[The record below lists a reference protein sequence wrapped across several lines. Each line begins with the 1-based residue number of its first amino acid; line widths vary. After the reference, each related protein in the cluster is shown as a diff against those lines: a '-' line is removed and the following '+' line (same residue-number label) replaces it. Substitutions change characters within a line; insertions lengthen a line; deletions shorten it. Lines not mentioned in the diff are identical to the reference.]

1 MEINNLYQRGSEW
14 RKWDLHVHTPGT
26 KSNDGYK
33 VNDGKDVWDEFCKK
47 IEQSDVDVFGITD
60 YFSVD
65 NYRIFVKKYQSKYP
79 SSKKKFFLNIELKLN
94 ESVNQKLEEVN
105 IHLLC
110 NPALLD
116 NVDKLLSKL
125 RVVKTGKDETPIMCS
140 ELSTKDDY
148 ESATVTRKDIN
159 DAVEETFGKKAIRQ
173 DHFLIF
179 TAANNDGI
187 RPERGKQRKE
197 AITDEIDKFSD
208 AFFGGTQNA
217 DQFLNIHRLED
228 KEQLIGKKAVI
239 SGSDAHSFED
249 VDNFLGKRVV
259 EIDSNG
265 KDIIVKD
272 VTWIKADPTFEGL
285 KQIIYEPEP
294 GERVLIGPAE
304 PDQKD
309 DYRVIRK
316 IKFTNTNDFP
326 EEIEFNNNL
335 CSITGSRSSGKS
347 ALLAYVAH
355 SIDEELTEKMI
366 EGPGAGENYHWN
378 KINLEYLIE
387 WENGKSNNESP
398 GKIVYIPQNH
408 LFKMSDNPDEIKEKI
423 KPVLF
428 KNLPDFKEKYSQA
441 ENNIKGHNQ
450 QILEQIESWFELSD
464 SIQSLKSKLKN
475 FGDKKAVEQEK
486 QKIELEIEKLKE
498 KNQLSKKDVKK
509 YQKISADISTRE
521 GRIKQI
527 KIELSQILN
536 VSEDQG
542 YFSSLKVTLVP
553 SLENLPKKLQ
563 DKINKDLQKKKDNV
577 LVKINKQVIDYKN
590 SIEKEKIKIE
600 AEILKIKKEN
610 KDLIEKYQKNIEL
623 ERFVKKLNECNE
635 IIKKI
640 DGVET
645 DEKVHGDKLQ
655 ECEKTIKLAI
665 DRRKFLIEQLKINI
679 DNTDQGMFE
688 GIKFGLEY
696 DFGKNLE
703 IITQK
708 INVRDKTKFV
718 EENTLKIEDIRE
730 KPVEFLLAVYT
741 GKQKI
746 NIGNDKKE
754 VAQEVLS
761 LTEKILFT
769 AEMEK
774 DKIGGFSEPTMTPG
788 KRALFALR
796 LILAE
801 SEDTWPLLIDQ
812 PEDDLD
818 SRSIYDDI
826 VPFLKKKKKERQII
840 MVSHNANLVIGAD
853 SEQIIVSNRNGDDRI
868 NIDKKQFNYF
878 TGSIEDTK
886 AKDSNCKDTLKSQGI
901 REHACEILDGGKTA
915 FEYRRNKYNLVRY
928 K

>member
-105 IHLLC
+105 IHLLF
-110 NPALLD
+110 NPASLD

-208 AFFGGTQNA
+208 AFFGGTQNT
-217 DQFLNIHRLED
+217 DQFFNIHRLED
-228 KEQLIGKKAVI
+228 KEQLIGKKAVV

-259 EIDSNG
+259 EIGSNG
-265 KDIIVKD
+265 EDIIVKD

-285 KQIIYEPEP
+285 KQIIYEPES
-294 GERVLIGPAE
+294 GERVWIGPVM

-309 DYRVIRK
+309 DYKVIRK

-335 CSITGSRSSGKS
+335 CSIIGSRSSGKS

-366 EGPGAGENYHWN
+366 EGPGEGENYHWDR
-378 KINLEYLIE
+378 INLKYSIE
-387 WENGKSNNESP
+387 WENGKSNDERM
-398 GKIVYIPQNH
+398 GKIVYIPQNY
-408 LFKMSDNPDEIKEKI
+408 LFEKSKDPDEIKEKI

-428 KNLPDFKEKYSQA
+428 KVISNFETKYTQA
-441 ENNIKGHNQ
+441 ENNINTRNQ
-450 QILEQIESWFELSD
+450 QISEQIESWFELSN
-464 SIQSLKSKLKN
+464 SIQSLENKLKDL
-475 FGDKKAVEQEK
+475 GDKKAVEQEK
-486 QKIELEIEKLKE
+486 QKIKLKIEKLKE
-498 KNQLSKKDVKK
+498 KNQLSEEDIKK
-509 YQKISADISTRE
+509 YQKISADISTHE

-527 KIELSQILN
+527 KIELSQISN

-542 YFSSLKVTLVP
+542 YFSSLKVTLAP

-563 DKINKDLQKKKDNV
+563 DEIKENLQKKRDNV
-577 LVKINKQVIDYKN
+577 LVEVNKQVVDYKS
-590 SIEKEKIKIE
+590 SIEKEKTETEENMIE
-600 AEILKIKKEN
+600 VKKEN
-610 KDLIEKYQKNIEL
+610 NELIEKYQKNIEL
-623 ERFVKKLNECNE
+623 GELVKKLNEYNE
-635 IIKKI
+635 IIKEIKY
-640 DGVET
+640 VET
-645 DEKVHGDKLQ
+645 DKKETRDKLQ
-655 ECEKTIKLAI
+655 ECEKTIKSAI
-665 DRRKFLIEQLKINI
+665 DQRKSLIEHLKTNI
-679 DNTDQGMFE
+679 DSTNQSILE
-688 GIKFGLEY
+688 GIKFGVEY
-696 DFGKNLE
+696 GFGENME
-703 IITQK
+703 IVTQK
-708 INVRDKTKFV
+708 VNVRDKTEFV
-718 EENTLKIEDIRE
+718 EKNTLKIEDIRE
-730 KPVEFLLAVYT
+730 KPAEFLSAVYA

-746 NIGNDKKE
+746 NVGNDKKE
-754 VAQEVLS
+754 VVQEVLS
-761 LTEKILFT
+761 LTEKIFFT
-769 AEMEK
+769 AEMEG

-788 KRALFALR
+788 KRALFALK

-818 SRSIYDDI
+818 SRSIYDGI

-878 TGSIEDTK
+878 TGSIEHTK
-886 AKDSNCKDTLKSQGI
+886 VKDSKCRDTLRSQGI

-915 FEYRRNKYNLVRY
+915 FEYRRNKYNLAKY